1 MGWRYSSFLF
11 GPLNMFQCFQFCCRR
26 FSMLSISTS
35 PHKRG
40 VNTPH
45 LDASGSCGFIF
56 QTIPRC
62 NWHEFMVPS
71 TWKNMPTHLT
81 WLARGWSIVIKYLT
95 QIAQWITYKRVIYH
109 RYLEFV
115 AHSDWGIWCDGW
127 MAFTLWDP
135 RKQWKSV
142 RMRKITSICH
152 NLDRQADRQGRQET
166 QYVSQSTYTQTQR
179 DLGALLTCPI
189 TQTGSGKGTICAH
202 MCEYLTY
209 STTPP
214 PSFAAEIEACSMT
227 LMITSTLCLP

>member
-1 MGWRYSSFLF
+1 
-11 GPLNMFQCFQFCCRR
+11 
-26 FSMLSISTS
+26 MLSILLQKIFYAQHFDLSTQAWS
-35 PHKRG
+35 EHSSLGCLRKLWLYFPNNPPLQLAWIYGPFNMKKYAYPPDLTCKGMVHCDKIF
-40 VNTPH
+40 
-45 LDASGSCGFIF
+45 DADSSMNYIY
-56 QTIPRC
+56 R
-62 NWHEFMVPS
+62 
-71 TWKNMPTHLT
+71 
-81 WLARGWSIVIKYLT
+81 
-95 QIAQWITYKRVIYH
+95 KRVIYH